1 MTRAEDASTERMRAE
16 AEGRLL
22 AIVGRLPL
30 GDLRQLFAEMDGLL
44 APACA
49 ESQADGVPCP
59 DAHSACAT
67 CGRARSILDNVRR
80 RIGPA

>member
-1 MTRAEDASTERMRAE
+1 MRPGVDAATERIQAD

-22 AIVGRLPL
+22 AVVRRLPL

-44 APACA
+44 APLCA

-67 CGRARSILDNVRR
+67 CGRARSVLDTVRR
-80 RIGPA
+80 RIGA